1 MPATLNIITY
11 DAIFVVQTPKARVKL
26 NGIRSDKG
34 PWLGGIGP
42 PFGGAGG
49 TDGGIAVTTLSPGR

>member
-1 MPATLNIITY
+1 MSATLNIITY
-11 DAIFVVQTPKARVKL
+11 DAIFVVQTPDARAKL
-26 NGIRSDKG
+26 GSIRSDKG

-49 TDGGIAVTTLSPGR
+49 TDGGIAVTTLPRGR